1 MFQRLHSPFIAPIAT
16 LAITVSVILMAS
28 EVEAQSEPVEVRP
41 STAEGKI
48 DEAGF
53 KPLFDGKSLY
63 GWEGEAK
70 WFRIEQGAVVA
81 GTLAQKIPNNFFLCT
96 TDQYKDFEL
105 RLQVKVVGQGAN
117 AGVQF
122 RTQRIPNNHEVSG
135 YQADVGVV
143 GDNRSVWGAL
153 YDESRRNRMLTEPPV
168 SPDFIKLD
176 DWNDYTIRCQ
186 GSHIELFVNGVKTAD
201 YNETDDKISQS
212 GVIALQIHGG
222 APSEAWYR
230 NIRLKPL

>member
-1 MFQRLHSPFIAPIAT
+1 MFQQLNRIVTASIVLAAT
-16 LAITVSVILMAS
+16 LASARFA
-28 EVEAQSEPVEVRP
+28 EAQGVPVQAPAPTEDL
-41 STAEGKI
+41 KI
-48 DEAGF
+48 DETGF
-53 KPLFDGKSLY
+53 KPLFDGKSLD
-63 GWEGEAK
+63 GWEGESK

-81 GTLAQKIPNNFFLCT
+81 GTLEQKIPNNFFLCT
-96 TDQYKDFEL
+96 TDTYQNFEL

-143 GDNRSVWGAL
+143 GENRSVWGAL
-153 YDESRRNRMLTEPPV
+153 YDESRRNRMLTEPPTATE
-168 SPDFIKLD
+168 FIKLD
-176 DWNDYTIRCQ
+176 GWNDYTIRCQ
-186 GSHIELFVNGVKTAD
+186 GAHIELLVNGVKTCD
-201 YNETDDKISQS
+201 YDETDDKIPQT

-230 NIRLKPL
+230 NIRIKPL